1 MFGRL
6 RPPSSSLD
14 SLEMERSHSKFLK
27 DDSLSVYEATLMKL
41 KLGSQRAVLLPP
53 HPDDDPM
60 DAETDSVSSSSSS
73 TPSIGTSPG
82 FNSTIPLN
90 PANSTSQPPTTAAG
104 SCASFT
110 ISSSSSDATEL
121 KHQVSVLQLFSKYK
135 VSRQDESISSDR
147 GITTMTVD
155 YGVSVNNSPSSV
167 GFPSSMTLGGGSSSS
182 SSSNGYSAD

>member
-53 HPDDDPM
+53 HPDDPM
-60 DAETDSVSSSSSS
+60 DAETDSVSSSSS
-73 TPSIGTSPG
+73 TPLIGTSPG

-135 VSRQDESISSDR
+135 VSRQEESISSGR
-147 GITTMTVD
+147 GIPTMTMD

-167 GFPSSMTLGGGSSSS
+167 GFPSSI
-182 SSSNGYSAD
+182 